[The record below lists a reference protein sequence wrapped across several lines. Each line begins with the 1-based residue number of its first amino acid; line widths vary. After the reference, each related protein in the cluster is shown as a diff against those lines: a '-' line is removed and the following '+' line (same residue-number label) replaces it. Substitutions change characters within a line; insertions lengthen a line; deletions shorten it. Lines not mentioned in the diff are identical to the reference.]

1 MHSTFTLT
9 SFNCK
14 NVKRSVDNIREMC
27 RFSDI
32 IALQETWL
40 LPDEIQYLSTIDRKF
55 SSTGT
60 SAVDT
65 AAGLLRGRPYGGVAL
80 LWRSDVFQNVSVIQ
94 CNNPRVCAIKIVTN
108 DRPIVVISVY
118 MPTDSPDNLSDF
130 TDCLGTLGPS
140 GEMLN
145 AEKPEGKVAYVLGP
159 RTWRNVIRHMSR
171 GKSPGHDGLSIEHL
185 QYGGAHISRVLS
197 LFCNLCMSH
206 SYLPPDLIKT
216 IVIPVVKNKSGTC
229 RIWATIG
236 RYPWPPL

>member
-145 AEKPEGKVAYVLGP
+145 AEKPEGKVGLRFRAKDVE
-159 RTWRNVIRHMSR
+159 NVIRHMSR
-171 GKSPGHDGLSIEHL
+171 GKSPGHDGLSIEHF
-185 QYGGAHISRVLS
+185 STVVLIFRECYHYS
-197 LFCNLCMSH
+197 VT
-206 SYLPPDLIKT
+206 Y
-216 IVIPVVKNKSGTC
+216 V
-229 RIWATIG
+229 
-236 RYPWPPL
+236 